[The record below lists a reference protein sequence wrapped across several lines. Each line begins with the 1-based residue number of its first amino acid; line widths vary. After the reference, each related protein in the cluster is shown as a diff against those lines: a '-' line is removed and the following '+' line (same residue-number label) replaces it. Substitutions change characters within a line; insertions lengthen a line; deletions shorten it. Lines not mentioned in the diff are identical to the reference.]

1 MIKNKG
7 HENLKPGY
15 NRGLT
20 VQQMSF
26 VHAVMAGC
34 TNSEA
39 YVQAYLGGDRGD
51 RKATYIARKATDR
64 AQSKGVKEYI
74 KELRAKARADSE
86 ITTKDL
92 LTYLEEARLLASKRG
107 AAGAAVQAIMAM
119 HKVLGLEKSVVEL
132 SSKDNKPIINIT
144 IKDKKS

>member
-1 MIKNKG
+1 MVKNKG
-7 HENLKPGY
+7 HENIKPGY

-39 YVQAYLGGDRGD
+39 YVQAYLDGDRGD
-51 RKATYIARKATDR
+51 KKSTYIARKATDR
-64 AQSKGVKEYI
+64 AQSKGVVEYI

-92 LTYLEEARLLASKRG
+92 LDELEEARLIAMQRG
-107 AAGAAVQAIMAM
+107 AAGAAVQATMGKA
-119 HKVLGLEKSVVEL
+119 KLLGKDKQILELTAS
-132 SSKDNKPIINIT
+132 DNKPIINIT
-144 IKDKKS
+144 IKDKKK